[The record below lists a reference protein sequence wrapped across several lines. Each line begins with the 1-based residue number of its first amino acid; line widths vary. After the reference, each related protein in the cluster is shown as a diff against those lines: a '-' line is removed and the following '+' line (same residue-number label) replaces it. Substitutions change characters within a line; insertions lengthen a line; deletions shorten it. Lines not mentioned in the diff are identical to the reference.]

1 MLEIN
6 DLYAFEGIP
15 MSEQKPKELEEEK
28 EKDVEDTDDIFVHEH
43 DELQKSMIVR
53 PRKTTVM
60 MPKSKLKLEDK
71 NVSELQNKKLEK
83 SFPEKEIEIFNA
95 NSLDLIKE
103 EDDRQSGIFDYHQL
117 LNIEDPF
124 MRVSRPSFNYR
135 RISAF
140 EQREL
145 KKKKGFLFKKSPKKL
160 GSDKKISRFS
170 NNLKIEDVKPFDISV
185 NIIDEDSNNLN
196 KIDKSEKIE
205 ELQDESKEEEENNED
220 MIYIDLERPSFY
232 SSDSYELEYA
242 HFEI

>member
-160 GSDKKISRFS
+160 GSDKKIEKSFPEKEIEIFNA
-170 NNLKIEDVKPFDISV
+170 NNLDLIKDEDDCQSGIFDYHQLLNIEDPFMRVS
-185 NIIDEDSNNLN
+185 
-196 KIDKSEKIE
+196 
-205 ELQDESKEEEENNED
+205 
-220 MIYIDLERPSFY
+220 RPSFNY
-232 SSDSYELEYA
+232 RRISA
-242 HFEI
+242 F